1 MKLMN
6 LSSKTVIIPS
16 IVLLIGTVLVSSAT
30 NAFADDPFK
39 NKVKIDT
46 QQDNIDSCDES
57 QQGDN
62 NADCEITR
70 TTVTERFTMEG
81 EKNKILLDFDEKN
94 KNDCDESGDGDNNSV
109 CTITD
114 TKVIGPI
121 DILATSPP

>member
-1 MKLMN
+1 MN
-6 LSSKTVIIPS
+6 LNSNTVIIPS
-16 IVLLIGTVLVSSAT
+16 IVLLIGTVLGTSAT

-46 QQDNIDSCDES
+46 QQDNTNSCDES

-62 NADCEITR
+62 NSDCD
-70 TTVTERFTMEG
+70 TTDTTSTQTFTIEG

-94 KNDCDESGDGDNNSV
+94 INDCDESGHGDNNVV

-121 DILATSPP
+121 DILATPP